1 MNTDQDLFNPPGAES
16 EGQTLFDELAGL
28 VPAERQ
34 AEYYRVIAHTR
45 TLSPDD
51 EMLRVLEAMGMLAL
65 LTRETPAEIAAERKS
80 LRKILESAVSKA
92 DEIEKRMAGYT
103 LRLESRIAQLPK
115 ELQEGLDPPRMA
127 KLLGDRRNAWP
138 VLF

>member
-1 MNTDQDLFNPPGAES
+1 MSPDQELLNLAGAES
-16 EGQTLFDELAGL
+16 ESKTLFDELAGL

-51 EMLRVLEAMGMLAL
+51 EMLRVLEAMGTAEGNAGGLG
-65 LTRETPAEIAAERKS
+65 PASNGQAVGRKPAAMFPAIRF
-80 LRKILESAVSKA
+80 A
-92 DEIEKRMAGYT
+92 
-103 LRLESRIAQLPK
+103 
-115 ELQEGLDPPRMA
+115 
-127 KLLGDRRNAWP
+127 GDRRNAWP